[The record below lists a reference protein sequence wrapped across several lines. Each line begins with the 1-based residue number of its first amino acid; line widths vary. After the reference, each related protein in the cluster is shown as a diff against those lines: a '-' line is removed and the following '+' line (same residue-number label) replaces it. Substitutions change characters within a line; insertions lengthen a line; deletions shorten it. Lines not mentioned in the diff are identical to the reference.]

1 MKVKNR
7 LSNLER
13 KFFIVF
19 GRRIVLIYSSNIKPQ
34 KSIVLSVKN
43 IKKSKNQI
51 LLLYNSYAASADDSD
66 KKDSDDILNILLFN
80 YQ

>member
-43 IKKSKNQI
+43 IKKIKEP
-51 LLLYNSYAASADDSD
+51 
-66 KKDSDDILNILLFN
+66 NIIAI
-80 YQ
+80 